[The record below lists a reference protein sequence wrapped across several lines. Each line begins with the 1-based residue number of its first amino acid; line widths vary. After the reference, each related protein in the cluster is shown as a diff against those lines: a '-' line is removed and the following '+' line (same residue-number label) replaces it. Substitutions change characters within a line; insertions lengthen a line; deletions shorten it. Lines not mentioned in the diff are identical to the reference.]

1 MAGCIAYAA
10 DGTFGDD
17 AVGGGA
23 MTARDPIEAVREVK
37 RTEVLLRDARAVLRK
52 LDVLA
57 AQAMATE
64 DPALADIA
72 ALRDGCDRLVS
83 QLLRRQQ
90 AEQRRARDLVRR
102 LR

>member
-1 MAGCIAYAA
+1 
-10 DGTFGDD
+10 
-17 AVGGGA
+17 
-23 MTARDPIEAVREVK
+23 MTARDPLELAREVK
-37 RTEVLLRDARAVLRK
+37 RTETLLHDARAVLRR

-64 DPALADIA
+64 DPALPEIA

-83 QLLRRQQ
+83 LLSRRAQ
-90 AEQRRARDLVRR
+90 AEKRRARDAVRR

>member
-1 MAGCIAYAA
+1 
-10 DGTFGDD
+10 
-17 AVGGGA
+17 
-23 MTARDPIEAVREVK
+23 MTTRDPLELAREVK
-37 RTEVLLRDARAVLRK
+37 QTETLLRDARSVLRK

-64 DPALADIA
+64 DPALPDIA

-83 QLLRRQQ
+83 QLARRAQ
-90 AEQRRARDLVRR
+90 AEQRRARDAVRR